1 MKSTLIVLAF
11 LSVALLSA
19 EGKAT
24 TDGTKIVNTETE
36 VLNVEVTSH
45 GRSQDNWR
53 LDFEGELLDIMFEVS
68 PEHWPIADDEIEA
81 IVGDNVSKGA
91 HALFPEVSKL
101 SLRGWTANAT
111 NEQVELSWVTTSEN
125 NNKYF
130 TIEKSSD
137 ALNWSVLG
145 IVKAACTKTSETQYK
160 FEDKNPLPV
169 ATYYRLSQTSSEG
182 VREMFDVRKV
192 TVDFADPKTAVHK
205 AKEQKAFE
213 IRLEDALYD
222 LGYATTVLDH
232 NGAPVEFSMTQES
245 DGVLFDVSSL
255 APGQYSVK
263 FDIGDYD
270 EQFDVVID

>member
-24 TDGTKIVNTETE
+24 TDGTKIVNNETE
-36 VLNVEVTSH
+36 VLNLEAINH
-45 GRSQDNWR
+45 GGSQDNWR

-68 PEHWPIADDEIEA
+68 PDHWPIADDETEA
-81 IVGDNVSKGA
+81 IVGDNVSQGA
-91 HALFPEVSKL
+91 HALFPEASKL

-111 NEQVELSWVTTSEN
+111 NDQVEFSWVTTSEN

-145 IVKAACTKTSETQYK
+145 IVKAACTKSSETQYK
-160 FEDKNPLPV
+160 FEDKNPLPA

-182 VREMFDVRKV
+182 VTEMFDVRKV
-192 TVDFADPKTAVHK
+192 AFDFADHKPAVHE

-222 LGYATTVLDH
+222 LAYATTVLDH
-232 NGAPVEFSMTQES
+232 NGAPVEFSMRQES
-245 DGVLFDVSSL
+245 NGILFDVSSL

-270 EQFDVVID
+270 EQFDVMID

>member
-19 EGKAT
+19 EGKAI
-24 TDGTKIVNTETE
+24 TDGTKRVNNDTEILDE
-36 VLNVEVTSH
+36 EVTNH
-45 GRSQDNWR
+45 GGSQDNWR
-53 LDFEGELLDIMFEVS
+53 LDFEGELLDVMFEVS
-68 PEHWPIADDEIEA
+68 PEHWPIADDQVNA
-81 IVGDNVSKGA
+81 IVGDDYSKGT
-91 HALFPEVSKL
+91 HAIFPEVSKL
-101 SLRGWTANAT
+101 NLRSWTATST

-145 IVKAACTKTSETQYK
+145 IVKAACTKSSETQYK

-182 VREMFDVRKV
+182 AREVFDVRKV
-192 TVDFADPKTAVHK
+192 TVDFADHKTAVHK

-222 LGYATTVLDH
+222 LAYATTVLDH

-255 APGQYSVK
+255 APGHYSVK

>member
-1 MKSTLIVLAF
+1 MKSTLIFLAF

-24 TDGTKIVNTETE
+24 TDGTKLVNNETE
-36 VLNVEVTSH
+36 VNNLEVTNH
-45 GRSQDNWR
+45 ARSQDNWR

-68 PEHWPIADDEIEA
+68 PEHWPIADDETEA
-81 IVGDNVSKGA
+81 IVGDNVSRGA
-91 HALFPEVSKL
+91 HALFPEASKL
-101 SLRGWTANAT
+101 SLRGWTASAT
-111 NEQVELSWVTTSEN
+111 NGHVELSWVTTSEN

-137 ALNWSVLG
+137 ALNWYVLG
-145 IVKAACTKTSETQYK
+145 IVKAACTKPSETQYK
-160 FEDKNPLPV
+160 FEDKNPLPA

-182 VREMFDVRKV
+182 VTEMFDVRKV
-192 TVDFADPKTAVHK
+192 AFDFVDRKPAVRK

-213 IRLEDALYD
+213 IRLEDPLYD
-222 LGYATTVLDH
+222 LEYATTVLDH
-232 NGAPVEFSMTQES
+232 NGTPVEFSMRQES
-245 DGVLFDVSSL
+245 DGIFFDVSSL
-255 APGQYSVK
+255 APGQYSVQ